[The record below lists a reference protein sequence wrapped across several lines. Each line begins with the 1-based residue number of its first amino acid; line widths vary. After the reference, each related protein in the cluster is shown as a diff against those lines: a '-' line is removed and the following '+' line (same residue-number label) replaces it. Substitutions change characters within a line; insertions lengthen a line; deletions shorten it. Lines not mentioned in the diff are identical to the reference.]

1 MLKLRRPPRSTRTDT
16 LIPYTPVFRA
26 CRASLQPDADTPRR
40 PPAAPRSLHRT
51 SPPCHAATLPNCAA
65 ALRRCPPAVPAQAAE
80 SREAA
85 GTAVCASAAVPRSA
99 LEDRREP
106 LPAADAHRLEPI
118 TNIAA
123 AHLVEHRRSDAHARH
138 HDRQTARNAGAID
151 VQNVEPAVAFAP
163 APLLRTARTW
173 GAK

>member
-1 MLKLRRPPRSTRTDT
+1 MIRPPPRSTRTDT
-16 LIPYTPVFRA
+16 LFPYTTLFR
-26 CRASLQPDADTPRR
+26 S
-40 PPAAPRSLHRT
+40 
-51 SPPCHAATLPNCAA
+51 HAATLPNGAA

-138 HDRQTARNAGAID
+138 TDRMRSEEQTS
-151 VQNVEPAVAFAP
+151 ELP
-163 APLLRTARTW
+163 PLLRISSAVFCL
-173 GAK
+173 KK